1 MGVPVRGRG
10 NKKEPGPGKQ
20 IPMLLWP
27 FVGTQRTSCCRR
39 ASMRRCEAWGLERLL
54 PFGRVKPCA
63 SKLRSHCSLV
73 FWCDRRYMSS
83 VKRFSP
89 KTSSLRTPKPKL
101 NVPGFP
107 QNASLVTLLRSCC
120 QAFWRQFAASRRAE
134 ISGAACAFCALGTV
148 FRRTKEGHR
157 RKSLTMACI
166 YIYIYVYKYT
176 IKNRPFQVRFTLSGL
191 MLKDRHFVSSL
202 QLAVGNSL

>member
-1 MGVPVRGRG
+1 MNRRDSGTARYTSPFSTSYFGLAPPQSDLSTGQRVSLVFGRLRRWSWLGWSSTFRSLLAMRVMRGSTMGVPVRGRG

-107 QNASLVTLLRSCC
+107 KT
-120 QAFWRQFAASRRAE
+120 
-134 ISGAACAFCALGTV
+134 
-148 FRRTKEGHR
+148 
-157 RKSLTMACI
+157 
-166 YIYIYVYKYT
+166 
-176 IKNRPFQVRFTLSGL
+176 
-191 MLKDRHFVSSL
+191 RHL
-202 QLAVGNSL
+202 